1 MSAKVEPLLTVA
13 DLDLLPD
20 DGNRYELFD
29 GELYVSRAPSLSH
42 QRVLANLIIL
52 FGNYLK
58 RNPVGEMFPTPGV
71 IFDEYNAAIPDVV
84 FLTAEQLTRLGAKER
99 IEEESPALTIEI
111 VSPGK
116 ENARRDRVLKRQA
129 YGKYGVREYW
139 IADPEAHTLEIYR
152 AEEGTLAL
160 IATLTV
166 EDEVTTPLLPDF
178 KCTVR
183 QIVGK

>member
-42 QRVLANLIIL
+42 QRVLANLIL
-52 FGNYLK
+52 LLGNYLK
-58 RNPVGEMFPTPGV
+58 ENPVGEMFPTPGV

-84 FLTAEQLTRLGAKER
+84 FLTAEHLTRLGAKER
-99 IEEESPALTIEI
+99 IDEEAPALAIEI

-116 ENARRDRVLKRQA
+116 ENARRDRVMKRQA
-129 YGKYGVREYW
+129 YGKYGVQEYW
-139 IADPEAHTLEIYR
+139 IADPETRTLEIYR
-152 AEEGTLAL
+152 QADGALALVATLAG
-160 IATLTV
+160 
-166 EDEVTTPLLPDF
+166 DEEVATPLLPGF
-178 KCTVR
+178 KCAAK
-183 QIVGK
+183 QILGK